1 VSAGPTTPSDSGAQ
15 KVFICYRREDTA
27 AYAGRL
33 YDAMVA
39 RFGEDNVFMDVD
51 IAPGVDFVERI
62 TEVVSSCLVLIVV
75 MGPRWATVT
84 DEDDSPRLSDP
95 DDFVRLEVET
105 ALRRPDVTPIP
116 ALVAGARMPKREAL
130 PEPLRPLTR
139 RNALDLSDA
148 RWAYD
153 VGRLNSTLDVL
164 LGERPA
170 EREAGAD
177 PYPTPMPISPDT
189 PPPMP
194 ASAPAAPAP
203 SEPAAASASSEVP
216 GWRLAGEGMLVAAA
230 AAVVGRLFAE
240 LFELSEKPG
249 HNPEAGHA
257 LINKILNWGL
267 TWAFVGVALALLLG
281 LRQKR
286 ADLPRLALLGLIVGG
301 LAGGIGAAL
310 WAVPTYLPR
319 DDLSG
324 EWQGRLKVIGQ
335 AFTCGLIGTLIGRLW
350 RPPRGGL
357 GLAGGIAGGVAV
369 QVVLNTLVW
378 NTQKQP
384 SNAFAFGFTAVVA
397 VGIVLVC
404 IVSADRQEAG
414 ARLGVQAAEP

>member
-1 VSAGPTTPSDSGAQ
+1 VSTGPHTPGDSGAQ

-33 YDAMVA
+33 YDAMVT

-62 TEVVSSCLVLIVV
+62 TEVVSGCLVLIVV

-84 DEDDSPRLSDP
+84 DEDGEARIVDP

-116 ALVAGARMPKREAL
+116 VLVSGARMPKREAL
-130 PEPLRPLTR
+130 PEPLQPLTR

-164 LGERPA
+164 LDETPA

-189 PPPMP
+189 PAPTP
-194 ASAPAAPAP
+194 AVEPTPVPAATA
-203 SEPAAASASSEVP
+203 SSGAADPSASPGTP
-216 GWRLAGEGMLVAAA
+216 GWRLAGEGTLVAAA

-240 LFELSEKPG
+240 IFELGEKG
-249 HNPEAGHA
+249 AGHP
-257 LINKILNWGL
+257 IVNKIFNWGF
-267 TWAFVGVALALLLG
+267 TWAFVGVALALWLG
-281 LRQKR
+281 LRLKR
-286 ADLPRLALLGLIVGG
+286 SDLPRLALLGLIVGG
-301 LAGGIGAAL
+301 LAGGIGAAI
-310 WAVPTYLPR
+310 WAAPSYLPK

-324 EWQGRLKVIGQ
+324 EWIGRLKIVGQ
-335 AFTCGLIGTLIGRLW
+335 AFTCGLIGAFLGRLW

-357 GLAGGIAGGVAV
+357 GLAGGVVGGVLM
-369 QVVLNTLVW
+369 QVLLNILDW
-378 NTQKQP
+378 NTPEQP
-384 SNAFAFGFTAVVA
+384 SNAFAFGLTAVVA

>member
-1 VSAGPTTPSDSGAQ
+1 VSARPHTPGDSGAQ

-62 TEVVSSCLVLIVV
+62 TEVVSRCLVLIVV

-84 DEDDSPRLSDP
+84 DEDGEARIVDP

-105 ALRRPDVTPIP
+105 ALRRSDVTPIP
-116 ALVAGARMPKREAL
+116 VLVSGAKMPKREAL
-130 PEPLRPLTR
+130 PEPLQPLTR

-164 LGERPA
+164 LGETPA

-189 PPPMP
+189 PAPTP
-194 ASAPAAPAP
+194 AAAPTPAPAATASSGAAAP
-203 SEPAAASASSEVP
+203 SVSPGSL

-230 AAVVGRLFAE
+230 AAVLGRLFAE
-240 LFELSEKPG
+240 IFEVGEKGPG
-249 HNPEAGHA
+249 H
-257 LINKILNWGL
+257 LIATKMLNWGV
-267 TWAFVGVALALLLG
+267 TWAFVGVALALWLG
-281 LRQKR
+281 LRLKR
-286 ADLPRLALLGLIVGG
+286 ADLPRLAVLGLIVGG
-301 LAGGIGAAL
+301 LAGAIGAAI
-310 WAVPTYLPR
+310 WAAPTYLP
-319 DDLSG
+319 DEHLSH
-324 EWQGRLKVIGQ
+324 EWEVRLKIVGQ
-335 AFTCGLIGTLIGRLW
+335 AFTCGLIGTYVGRLW

-357 GLAGGIAGGVAV
+357 GLAGGVTAGIVM
-369 QVVLNTLVW
+369 QLLLNTLDW
-378 NTQKQP
+378 TTPDQP
-384 SNAFAFGFTAVVA
+384 SNAFAFGLTAVVA

-404 IVSADRQEAG
+404 ILSTDRQETG
-414 ARLGVQAAEP
+414 APVGVRAAER